1 MEKTNI
7 ESCCS
12 YLAVWRPEVSEAVP
26 ECKEEHAGDGSDP
39 PPRGRE
45 GGGEVAVV
53 LQESSVKR
61 VAVITSQ

>member
-26 ECKEEHAGDGSDP
+26 EYKEEHAGDGSDP

-45 GGGEVAVV
+45 GAGRWQWCSRKV
-53 LQESSVKR
+53 LSR
-61 VAVITSQ
+61 G